1 MSIAAFFRTPIPCVQ
16 AYTYML
22 SGRPVTVY
30 TEVNYVN
37 ANVQPYK
44 QGNTFVLGGE
54 DLAGLFYYTNYQT
67 VYTKSQPVLPY
78 PADALPPGATLLT
91 QGKFYFWYK
100 RKWFVKVG
108 DQDWTECGRNPKHYK
123 WFGTASSDVPAV
135 PDPLDPITVSDFEA
149 VVNKLHIVNV
159 FKVQPINNYP

>member
-1 MSIAAFFRTPIPCVQ
+1 MSIAAFFRTSIPCVQ
-16 AYTYML
+16 AYSYQL

-30 TEVNYVN
+30 TEVNYID
-37 ANVQPYK
+37 ANVQPMK
-44 QGNTFVLGGE
+44 QGATLVSSD

-67 VYTKSQPVLPY
+67 VFTKSQPVLPY
-78 PADALPPGATLLT
+78 PADVLPPGATLLT
-91 QGKFYFWYK
+91 AGKFYFWYHK
-100 RKWFVKVG
+100 RWYVKVG

-135 PDPLDPITVSDFEA
+135 PDPLEEASVRAFEINT
-149 VVNKLHIVNV
+149 NKLHMVNI